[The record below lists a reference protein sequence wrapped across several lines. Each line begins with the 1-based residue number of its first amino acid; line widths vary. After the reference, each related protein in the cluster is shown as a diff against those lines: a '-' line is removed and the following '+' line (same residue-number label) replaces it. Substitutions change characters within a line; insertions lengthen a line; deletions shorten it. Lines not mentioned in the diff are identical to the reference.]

1 MSEIINKKLDDMKKK
16 IDTLVGKTGD
26 EAEKLA
32 NTIKREIDEILDKL
46 RK

>member
-1 MSEIINKKLDDMKKK
+1 MSETIGKKLSDIKEKVV
-16 IDTLVGKTGD
+16 ILVGKTGA

-32 NTIKREIDEILDKL
+32 NTINKEIDEILKNL